1 MGVHWRF
8 EVHLGQQVRQAW
20 IFLLGGRSALLYLVY
35 HRAIYQEVLLFFFI
49 KYLLGGLIM

>member
-35 HRAIYQEVLLFFFI
+35 HRAIYQEVLLFFLF
-49 KYLLGGLIM
+49 KSLLGGLIM